1 MEAWSHRLCPPLR
14 STDLTAKA
22 EQGAW
27 RPQIMQ
33 ASVPLLRS
41 TDLTVKAEQGAW
53 RLQITQASVAP

>member
-22 EQGAW
+22 EQGVW

-53 RLQITQASVAP
+53 RPQITQASVAP